1 VMAAAYGHT
10 RAGPF
15 RSICRTPGQRR
26 EEREIRELAEKRLAF
41 FGERLMGYRWD
52 QPAYSLSYANRRRL
66 EIARATATNPRLLL
80 LDEPAAGMNPK
91 ETQDLVEL
99 MNAEDATVPSAVG
112 IASSEIAVT
121 VDAIAERMRAGG
133 RLVYVGAGTSGRIA
147 ALDAAEC
154 EATFSTP
161 PGSVVALVA
170 GGETAPPLVQAAA
183 EDDRD
188 AGAADVEVLD
198 IGRADAVVG
207 VSASGSTPYV
217 LGALA
222 AAKRRSALTVCVVC
236 ASQSEVGGLVEHEI
250 AVVVGPEFLAGSTRL
265 KAGTAQKLV
274 LNTISTITM
283 IRLGKTYGNLMV
295 DVVAANEKLRDRV
308 RRIVAAASGASTTN
322 VDAAIGDA
330 DGDARVAIVMLLTG
344 VDAQEA
350 RRRLDG
356 SGRSIAE
363 ALEANP

>member
-1 VMAAAYGHT
+1 M
-10 RAGPF
+10 
-15 RSICRTPGQRR
+15 
-26 EEREIRELAEKRLAF
+26 
-41 FGERLMGYRWD
+41 
-52 QPAYSLSYANRRRL
+52 
-66 EIARATATNPRLLL
+66 
-80 LDEPAAGMNPK
+80 
-91 ETQDLVEL
+91 
-99 MNAEDATVPSAVG
+99 
-112 IASSEIAVT
+112 
-121 VDAIAERMRAGG
+121 
-133 RLVYVGAGTSGRIA
+133 
-147 ALDAAEC
+147 
-154 EATFSTP
+154 
-161 PGSVVALVA
+161 
-170 GGETAPPLVQAAA
+170 
-183 EDDRD
+183 
-188 AGAADVEVLD
+188 
-198 IGRADAVVG
+198 
-207 VSASGSTPYV
+207 
-217 LGALA
+217 
-222 AAKRRSALTVCVVC
+222 CVVC

-308 RRIVAAASGASTTN
+308 RRIVATVSGASTTD
-322 VDAAIGDA
+322 VDAAIGEA

>member
-1 VMAAAYGHT
+1 
-10 RAGPF
+10 
-15 RSICRTPGQRR
+15 
-26 EEREIRELAEKRLAF
+26 
-41 FGERLMGYRWD
+41 
-52 QPAYSLSYANRRRL
+52 
-66 EIARATATNPRLLL
+66 
-80 LDEPAAGMNPK
+80 
-91 ETQDLVEL
+91 

-112 IASSEIAVT
+112 TASSEIAVA

-188 AGAADVEVLD
+188 AGTADVEALD
-198 IGRADAVVG
+198 IGTADAVVG

-222 AAKRRSALTVCVVC
+222 AATRAGALTACVVC
-236 ASQSEVGGLVEHEI
+236 APQSELGSLVEHEI

-274 LNTISTITM
+274 LNTISTISM

-295 DVVAANEKLRDRV
+295 DVVAANEKLQERV
-308 RRIVAAASGASTTN
+308 RRIVAAASGASATD
-322 VDAAIGDA
+322 VDDAIADA
-330 DGDARVAIVMLLTG
+330 DGDARVAIVMLLTR

-356 SGRSIAE
+356 SGRSIAD
-363 ALEANP
+363 ALEATS

>member
-1 VMAAAYGHT
+1 MVDDVLVTEAGSNPGSGYESAAT
-10 RAGPF
+10 R
-15 RSICRTPGQRR
+15 
-26 EEREIRELAEKRLAF
+26 
-41 FGERLMGYRWD
+41 
-52 QPAYSLSYANRRRL
+52 
-66 EIARATATNPRLLL
+66 
-80 LDEPAAGMNPK
+80 
-91 ETQDLVEL
+91 DLVEL

-112 IASSEIAVT
+112 IASSEIAVA

-161 PGSVVALVA
+161 PGNVVALVA

-188 AGAADVEVLD
+188 AGTADVEALD
-198 IGRADAVVG
+198 IGITDAVVG

-222 AAKRRSALTVCVVC
+222 AATRAGALTACVVC
-236 ASQSEVGGLVEHEI
+236 APQSGLGGLVEHEI

-274 LNTISTITM
+274 LNTISTISM

-295 DVVAANEKLRDRV
+295 DVVAANEKLRERV
-308 RRIVAAASGASTTN
+308 GGSSPPRAAPP
-322 VDAAIGDA
+322 
-330 DGDARVAIVMLLTG
+330 
-344 VDAQEA
+344 
-350 RRRLDG
+350 RRRSTMRSPTRTG
-356 SGRSIAE
+356 MRASRSSCSSPGRRRRGTTTPRRLRPSIAD
-363 ALEANP
+363 ALEATS